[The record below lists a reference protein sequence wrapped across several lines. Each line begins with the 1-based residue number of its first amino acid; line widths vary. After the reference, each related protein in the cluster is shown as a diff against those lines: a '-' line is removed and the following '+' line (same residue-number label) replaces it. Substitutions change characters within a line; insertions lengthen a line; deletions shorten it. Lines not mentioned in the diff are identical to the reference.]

1 MRGKNSQRIPK
12 STELTHHTLFSLTLN
27 VHISRTF
34 EELPRVPEKRIN
46 HLEIYIYMCVVVYI
60 YTGDLLE

>member
-1 MRGKNSQRIPK
+1 MHSKNSQRIPE
-12 STELTHHTLFSLTLN
+12 STELTHHTLSSLTLN

-34 EELPRVPEKRIN
+34 EELPRVPEKRRN
-46 HLEIYIYMCVVVYI
+46 HLEIYMCVVVYI